1 MKVNRSVLVPYQTHQ
16 MFDVVN
22 DVAAYP
28 SFLPGCEDAVVH
40 EATSSSMR
48 ATLTL
53 RRAGISVR
61 LTTENRLSRPS
72 RIEVALVEGP
82 FKRLSGEWTFLPL
95 GDDGCRV
102 TLELDFAGN
111 SITAFAVESMF
122 SRVADQVVDAFSEQA
137 ERRYH
142 S

>member
-122 SRVADQVVDAFSEQA
+122 SRVADQMVDAFSEQA

>member
-22 DVAAYP
+22 DVASYP

-122 SRVADQVVDAFSEQA
+122 SRVADQMVDAFSEQA

>member
-122 SRVADQVVDAFSEQA
+122 SRVADQMVDAFSEQA
-137 ERRYH
+137 ERRH
-142 S
+142 D

>member
-22 DVAAYP
+22 DVASYP

-40 EATSSSMR
+40 EATSSRMR

-102 TLELDFAGN
+102 SLELDFAA
-111 SITAFAVESMF
+111 SSVTAFAVESMF
-122 SRVADQVVDAFSEQA
+122 SRIADQMVDAFSEQA
-137 ERRYH
+137 ERRYR

>member
-22 DVAAYP
+22 DVASYP

-40 EATSSSMR
+40 EATSSRMR

-122 SRVADQVVDAFSEQA
+122 SRVADQMVDAFSEQA